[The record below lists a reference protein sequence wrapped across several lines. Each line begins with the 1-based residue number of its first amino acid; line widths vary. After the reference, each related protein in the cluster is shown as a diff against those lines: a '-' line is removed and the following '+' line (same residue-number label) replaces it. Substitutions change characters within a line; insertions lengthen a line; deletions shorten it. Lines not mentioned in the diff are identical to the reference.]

1 MHAFTRQGGG
11 MSAPANRVRR
21 ADNSPTVLLQGRV
34 SPQVKSEIAQA
45 AEASGVSLA
54 YYLEALFTDLVA
66 EHGRLPLVATPSK
79 HTQQELPISDAA

>member
-1 MHAFTRQGGG
+1 MHAFARHGGG
-11 MSAPANRVRR
+11 MSAPANRIRR

-66 EHGRLPLVATPSK
+66 EHGHLPLVATPSR
-79 HTQQELPISDAA
+79 HVQQELPINNAA